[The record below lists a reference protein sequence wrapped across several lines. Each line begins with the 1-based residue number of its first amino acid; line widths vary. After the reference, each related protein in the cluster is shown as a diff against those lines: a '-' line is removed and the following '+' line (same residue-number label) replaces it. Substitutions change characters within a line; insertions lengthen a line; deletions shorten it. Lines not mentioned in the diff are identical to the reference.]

1 LWGKEI
7 RMSGRE
13 IELILFDLGNTLIY
27 FDGDEEKSASVAAR
41 ALTRDLI
48 KNGLAVDPQT
58 FPAEFQSAMKAYFA
72 RREQDCLE
80 LTSTYVLRE
89 ELIRSGYLEP
99 PAGALGSALQAMYA
113 VSEAHWKMGDDTLA
127 TLTALRKQGFRLGI
141 ISNAADAA
149 DFHRLMEMHDL
160 DQYFELALVSAEVGM
175 RKPHPLIFQLALDFF
190 GIQPEKACMVG
201 DLPAMDIRGAQGMGI
216 AGVWITRWLHPE
228 TGGKSLAG
236 ITPDAVISSLSEVSE
251 VIDSWR
257 GN

>member
-1 LWGKEI
+1 
-7 RMSGRE
+7 MSGRE

-41 ALTRDLI
+41 ALTRSLI
-48 KNGLAVDPQT
+48 ENGLNVDPLT

-72 RREQDCLE
+72 RREVDCLE
-80 LTSTYVLRE
+80 LTSSYVLRE
-89 ELIRSGYLEP
+89 ELIRCGYLNP
-99 PAGALGSALQAMYA
+99 PAEVLRSVLQAMYA

-127 TLTALRKQGFRLGI
+127 TLTDLRKQGFRLGI

-149 DFHRLMEMHDL
+149 DFHRLMETHDL
-160 DQYFELALVSAEVGM
+160 DKYFELALVSAEVGM

-190 GIQPEKACMVG
+190 GIPAERACMVG

-236 ITPDAVISSLSEVSE
+236 ITPDARIAAISELPAL
-251 VIDSWR
+251 IHSWR
-257 GN
+257 